1 MRVLQMTKKR
11 SSKKKN
17 TEEKP
22 QEPETKVVAS
32 TESKLSR
39 VSLLPKDLFR
49 EIQEL
54 KRRVSELEKKS
65 S

>member
-1 MRVLQMTKKR
+1 MTKKR

-17 TEEKP
+17 VEEP
-22 QEPETKVVAS
+22 TQEPNVVVGALP
-32 TESKLSR
+32 ESKSSR

-54 KRRVSELEKKS
+54 KRRVSELEKKAS
-65 S
+65 